1 VIRSSAL
8 RPFAPIFLA
17 LALLGTFPGGA
28 NAFNLGARAG
38 YGSAEGDDEGSPSLG
53 AYARFD
59 LPGPVNLE
67 LAGDAW
73 TSERSQGRIEARTL
87 PLQASALLY
96 PFPSVLIKPYLLG
109 GAGITMVR
117 LKSLE
122 GTSAERDDHL
132 FSFQAGAG
140 FDVPLPLLVLTA
152 DLRYFFTEEL
162 TADVGGIPEKPYRP
176 GGWRLTAGAAL
187 KF

>member
-1 VIRSSAL
+1 MIRTSAF
-8 RPFAPIFLA
+8 RPFAPIL
-17 LALLGTFPGGA
+17 LVLVILGTFPGGA
-28 NAFNLGARAG
+28 HAFDLGVRAG
-38 YGSAEGDDEGSPSLG
+38 YGSAEGDDEGAPSLG
-53 AYARFD
+53 AYTRFD
-59 LPGPVNLE
+59 IPGPVNLE

-73 TSERSQGRIEARTL
+73 TSERSQGRIEARTI
-87 PLQASALLY
+87 PLQASVLLY
-96 PFPSVLIKPYLLG
+96 PLPSVLIKPYLLG

-162 TADVGGIPEKPYRP
+162 TADLGGLPEESYRP
-176 GGWRLTAGAAL
+176 GGWRLTAGLA
-187 KF
+187 FNF